1 MGKKK
6 IAKAK
11 KTSCST
17 SLPKQ
22 VAAPDYLSIVW
33 RHLTEELC
41 EHVFQATRVR
51 ERVRKWS
58 LYVLMKLWIGV
69 LQLDLSSQT
78 EAIEEYCG
86 KGHPLFP
93 LVEASPESFFQR
105 IQNMRPEFFRNLFA
119 GFTASIEKEFPANFQ
134 SELPISKDDFPE
146 IYAVDG
152 SRLAKVGRLLKVA
165 QKNTKAIIPGSLE
178 AVYDLRRG
186 HLRELYFDP
195 DGARSEFH
203 LFDKVL
209 PHLKPKALLVNDR
222 YYPKPVIW
230 RKIQEHDLFMVARYN
245 ATVKKKKV
253 STLGKIRSAKINIDD
268 WVVQMGG
275 SQYGTKPVTLRWVHV
290 WDRLVDIILV
300 TNVLEPKRLSVDQL
314 LALYKQR
321 WSVERMYLHL
331 KDVLALNQLFNA
343 SPSAI
348 SGQVYATAILYNA
361 LRLSQAQLAD
371 KIGVLPEDISPDKFI
386 CRVIAKLTEATIAAC
401 YWEAAVERMV
411 DANPGTTL
419 KRVPFDPADHPQL
432 SLSLDGLLLEKRTPK
447 RRKRRFCKGRKRWT
461 TYKKIPGAKKLLR
474 N

>member
-1 MGKKK
+1 MRKEKL
-6 IAKAK
+6 AKASA
-11 KTSCST
+11 TSCST
-17 SLPKQ
+17 ALPNQ

-41 EHVFQATRVR
+41 DHVFQATRVK

-78 EAIEEYCG
+78 EAVEEYCG

-105 IQNMRPEFFRNLFA
+105 IQTLRPEFFRNLFV

-152 SRLAKVGRLLKVA
+152 SRLAKVGRILKVA
-165 QKNTKAIIPGSLE
+165 QKTTKAIIPGSLE

-195 DGARSEFH
+195 DGARSELH
-203 LFDKVL
+203 LFDKIL
-209 PHLKPKALLVNDR
+209 PHLQPKALLVNDR

-230 RKIQEHDLFMVARYN
+230 RKIEEHQLFMVARYN

-253 STLGKIRSAKINIDD
+253 RELSKIRSSKVNTDD
-268 WVVQMGG
+268 WIVQMGG
-275 SQYGTKPVTLRWVHV
+275 SQYGTEPVTLRWIHV
-290 WDRLVDIILV
+290 WDRTFDIILI
-300 TNVLEPKRLSVDQL
+300 TNVLDPKRLSVDQL
-314 LALYKQR
+314 LSLYKQR

-331 KDVLALNQLFNA
+331 KEVLALNRLFNA

-361 LRLSQAQLAD
+361 LRLSQAQLAS
-371 KIGVLPEDISPDKFI
+371 KLKVLPEHISPDKFI
-386 CRVIAKLTEATIAAC
+386 CRVVAKVTEATIAAC

-411 DANPGTTL
+411 EANLGKKL
-419 KRVPFDPADHPQL
+419 KTVPFDPADHPQL
-432 SLSLDGLLLEKRTPK
+432 SLSTEGLLLQKRNPK
-447 RRKRRFCKGRKRWT
+447 RRKRKFCKGRKRWT
-461 TYKKIPGAKKLLR
+461 TYKKMPGAKKLLQ

>member
-1 MGKKK
+1 MRKKK
-6 IAKAK
+6 RAKAK
-11 KTSCST
+11 ETSCST

-41 EHVFQATRVR
+41 EDVFQATRVR

-58 LYVLMKLWIGV
+58 LYVLMKVWIGI

-105 IQNMRPEFFRNLFA
+105 IQSVRPEFFSNVFA
-119 GFTASIEKEFPANFQ
+119 GFTVSIEREFPANFQ

-146 IYAVDG
+146 IYAVDA

-165 QKNTKAIIPGSLE
+165 QKSTKAIIPGSLE

-195 DGARSEFH
+195 DGARSELH

-230 RKIQEHDLFMVARYN
+230 RKIEEHKLFMVARYN

-275 SQYGTKPVTLRWVHV
+275 SQYGTEPVTLRWVHV

-300 TNVLEPKRLSVDQL
+300 TNVLDPKRLSVDQL
-314 LALYKQR
+314 LSLYKQR

-361 LRLSQAQLAD
+361 IRLSQAQLAD

-411 DANPGTTL
+411 DANPDKKL
-419 KRVPFDPADHPQL
+419 KTVPFDPADHPRL
-432 SLSLDGLLLEKRTPK
+432 SLSLDGLLLEKRHPK

-461 TYKKIPGAKKLLR
+461 TYKKIPGTKKLLR
-474 N
+474 I